1 MGRLSSDATN
11 VLVASV
17 GPMSQVAVVVAM
29 KTSVTLRQKRT
40 GRSTVPRH
48 QTQTGQAA
56 LEAGGEEEE
65 VWAWK
70 AMKRG

>member
-1 MGRLSSDATN
+1 
-11 VLVASV
+11 
-17 GPMSQVAVVVAM
+17 MSQVAVVVAM

-40 GRSTVPRH
+40 GRSTGPRH